1 VALPLL
7 VWLSMGNSEARHSTE
22 GMIFAAAFR
31 LRWQL
36 SACWAASFVVAL
48 TAASG
53 VALRLMLAAQWS
65 ALLARRTAAF
75 HLTEVGGEAHCR
87 GGMSS

>member
-1 VALPLL
+1 MGVPLP
-7 VWLSMGNSEARHSTE
+7 VWLSMGDSEARHSTE
-22 GMIFAAAFR
+22 GMVFAAAFR

-48 TAASG
+48 TAGSG

-65 ALLARRTAAF
+65 ALLARGTAAS
-75 HLTEVGGEAHCR
+75 HL
-87 GGMSS
+87 